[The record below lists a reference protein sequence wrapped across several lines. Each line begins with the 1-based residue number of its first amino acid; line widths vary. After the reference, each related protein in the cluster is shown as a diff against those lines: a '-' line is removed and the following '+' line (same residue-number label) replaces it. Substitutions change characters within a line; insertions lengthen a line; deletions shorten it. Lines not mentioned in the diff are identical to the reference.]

1 MDVSVKSRKTGKL
14 YNITLGGNDQRLLIR
29 SHTLF
34 GLSGTLTVLTVMAF
48 FAATTGGRPYSQEI
62 FLALVIGTFIA
73 VKRALTIY
81 GEVKKRL
88 EELVAKY
95 ESEHPWQ

>member
-1 MDVSVKSRKTGKL
+1 
-14 YNITLGGNDQRLLIR
+14 
-29 SHTLF
+29 
-34 GLSGTLTVLTVMAF
+34 MAF